1 MKRVVIAI
9 LITIAALA
17 LISGCG
23 KTGNVVNEPKNL
35 TLEEAAEIAM
45 NRVYELTENKD
56 IIDQNGMKVYNA
68 TYDGDNERWDIVLLV
83 SHTVVKTYVYNNG
96 TVKVLP
102 YKIEYETK

>member
-1 MKRVVIAI
+1 MKRVVIAF
-9 LITIAALA
+9 LIAITAVTL
-17 LISGCG
+17 LSGCG
-23 KTGNVVNEPKNL
+23 KTGNAVNEPKNL

-68 TYDGDNERWDIVLLV
+68 TYEGDMDRWNIVLQV
-83 SHTVVKTYVYNNG
+83 SHTNIKTYVYNNG

-102 YKIEYETK
+102 YRIEYK